1 MRYLLYIETFLLSSF
16 VLASPTQM
24 FGRGDCPKVFNYNQR
39 QISTGRN
46 HSLGARSGG
55 YITPVG
61 ARSGGYI
68 TARHVVP
75 AWHIKREPSPGQRAN
90 YGDAAFRK

>member
-39 QISTGRN
+39 QIATGRN

-61 ARSGGYI
+61 PAGYI
-68 TARHVVP
+68 TARHVVTG
-75 AWHIKREPSPGQRAN
+75 WHIKGELSSGHRPN
-90 YGDAAFRK
+90 YEDAAFRK

>member
-16 VLASPTQM
+16 VLASPTQCL
-24 FGRGDCPKVFNYNQR
+24 GGEIIRRCLTTTSAKYPLAGSY
-39 QISTGRN
+39 
-46 HSLGARSGG
+46 SL
-55 YITPVG
+55 G

-68 TARHVVP
+68 TARHIITGSC
-75 AWHIKREPSPGQRAN
+75 IKGEPSHGQRGN

>member
-55 YITPVG
+55 YIT
-61 ARSGGYI
+61 
-68 TARHVVP
+68 ARHVVT
-75 AWHIKREPSPGQRAN
+75 AWHIKGEPSPGQRAN